1 MSWFPRLRGKDAGP
15 AEGKSYGYGSYPG
28 VGWDSTSS
36 LAARMRSRRRSW
48 PVERAV
54 TEAYER
60 SIWMYKGIDTISNKV
75 MDRRFEY
82 RYPGSEKVVEDHPMY
97 RLLNG
102 PKANALESGPALRKR
117 IAAQFLLSER
127 GVFVEAPLSRG
138 GDVTRLELLPPGRT
152 KPVPTRDEKMIDRF
166 ETRGLDGS
174 VREVPVEHVRW
185 IRNPHPLD
193 PYASSIPI
201 TAAGLSVEMDDLGR
215 LVNVTWMSN
224 DGQTRAIIAVKG
236 DMNNTDSGKLER
248 RFGSGPVDAGKVSV
262 VTADGLA
269 YIDLSAHPR
278 DMQYE
283 HLAKN
288 AKIETLA
295 ALGVPESQ
303 LGNAS
308 ERTFANAEAEGY
320 MFWSITMASILRLIA
335 VAFYDPEDEDLEPWL
350 NTEDVPELQLP
361 QRTRRLEAREEVAAG
376 LRSIRSYADLA
387 GITVVS
393 TPETEALWLPQGK
406 TPLDQSPGAGK
417 RVQLPT
423 APADQQAPQEA
434 TEDAAA
440 TEQPQ
445 PGQPGKPGTGQGQ
458 AGGGKPAAASKPSA
472 PAKPSGPARQPAAD
486 GNEKPSAGP
495 QGKSHPAP
503 YTIRR
508 KAMPPASRH
517 PVDVRQVKSTAD
529 PQRDWSHSD
538 VDESAQDQAET
549 LVAAALAAVA
559 TRWVERT
566 AARLQSPKS
575 RKGTRHWQ
583 PDPAMPEDTRVGGKA
598 LNAEQAVD
606 PDTWQREA
614 EAAVG
619 SLLASAG
626 TAAAGGMAVA
636 LTGQAPVAD
645 LIGGTG
651 AVLAAGAVTVAAAA
665 AVATVT
671 AAVGVAAANAAAQLA
686 ARIIQLDADGL
697 TLDDMVAQ
705 VRGWDVSAWAR
716 RLAAAAAP
724 AAVEAG
730 RYAAGKLLAKLG
742 WEVVATW
749 RTRGDGLVRSSHVDI
764 DGQTRKVGQRFTV
777 GAAALRFPRD
787 PLGPAGEVIGCRCRS
802 RWSARRLSPMPVPA

>member
-1 MSWFPRLRGKDAGP
+1 MSWFPLLRGKSTAAG
-15 AEGKSYGYGSYPG
+15 EGKSYGYASSAGA
-28 VGWDSTSS
+28 WDSTYG
-36 LAARMRSRRRSW
+36 LAGRLRSRRRTW

-54 TEAYER
+54 AEAYER
-60 SIWMYKGIDTISNKV
+60 SIWMYKGIDTIGNKV

-82 RYPGSEKVVEDHPMY
+82 RYPGSEKVVDDHPMY

-127 GVFVEAPLSRG
+127 GVFVEAPLTRA
-138 GDVTRLELLPPGRT
+138 GDVSRLELLPPGRT

-166 ETRGLDGS
+166 ETTTLDGS
-174 VREVPVEHVRW
+174 VRAVPVEHVRW

-283 HLAKN
+283 NLAKN

-303 LGNAS
+303 LGNAA
-308 ERTFANAEAEGY
+308 ERTYANAEAEGY

-335 VAFYDPEDEDLEPWL
+335 VAFYDPEDEDLEPWF

-376 LRSIRSYADLA
+376 LRSIKSYAELA

-406 TPLDQSPGAGK
+406 TPLDQSPGAAK
-417 RVQLPT
+417 RVQLPA
-423 APADQQAPQEA
+423 APTEEQAAPQEA
-434 TEDAAA
+434 AEGGETDGE
-440 TEQPQ
+440 PQ
-445 PGQPGKPGTGQGQ
+445 RGQPGKPVPGQSQPG
-458 AGGGKPAAASKPSA
+458 AGKPPAPPKPTG
-472 PAKPSGPARQPAAD
+472 PAKPTAATARTAD
-486 GNEKPSAGP
+486 GGGESPAGP
-495 QGKSHPAP
+495 QSKVRAP

-508 KAMPPASRH
+508 KGLPPTRRH
-517 PVDVRQVKSTAD
+517 PVDVRQVKAAAD
-529 PQRDWSHSD
+529 ALLDWSHSD
-538 VDESAQDQAET
+538 VDGSAQDQAEA
-549 LVAAALAAVA
+549 LVAAALAGLA

-566 AARLQSPKS
+566 VARLQSPKT

-583 PDPAMPEDTRVGGKA
+583 PDPTMPADTRVGRKA

-606 PDTWQREA
+606 PDTWRREA

-619 SLLASAG
+619 PLLASAG
-626 TAAAGGMAVA
+626 AAAAGAMGVT
-636 LTGQAPVAD
+636 LTGQAPVD
-645 LIGGTG
+645 EPSGGTG
-651 AVLAAGAVTVAAAA
+651 AVLAAGAVTSATAA
-665 AVATVT
+665 AVSTVA
-671 AAVGVAAANAAAQLA
+671 AAVGVAAGNAAAQLA
-686 ARIIQLDADGL
+686 ARISQFDADGL

-705 VRGWDVSAWAR
+705 VRGWDVAGWAR
-716 RLAAAAAP
+716 RLAATAAP
-724 AAVEAG
+724 AALEAG
-730 RYAAGKLLAKLG
+730 RYAAGKLLAQLG

-749 RTRGDGLVRSSHVDI
+749 RTRADNLVRSSHADV
-764 DGQTRKVGQRFTV
+764 DGQVRKVGQTFAV
-777 GAAALRFPRD
+777 GDAALRFPRD
-787 PLGPAGEVIGCRCRS
+787 PLGPAQEVIGCRCQS
-802 RWSARRLSPMPVPA
+802 RWSARRFTPAPAVPA